1 MAEQDPFHALM
12 RQLGVQPLAKAEGP
26 RAGGKPASKRKGQPG
41 PGDQDPAGRAPSASG
56 HGTPSAEC
64 QEFLQAMAHGG
75 PLPDKD
81 LDSGPGQKLTVR
93 QLKRPAKAR
102 PEEVLDLHGMTAE
115 QARQALALFCLA
127 HFRAGTHCALVITG
141 KGLHSAKPGGV
152 LRALLEEWIQCN
164 GKRYVRAF
172 APAPRA
178 LGGQGA
184 FQLFFRSL

>member
-1 MAEQDPFHALM
+1 MGEQDPFQALM
-12 RQLGVQPLAKAEGP
+12 RQWGVQPLA
-26 RAGGKPASKRKGQPG
+26 RAGGKPASKRKGPPG
-41 PGDQDPAGRAPSASG
+41 SGDQETTAIAPESPPSMA
-56 HGTPSAEC
+56 TPSAES
-64 QEFLQAMAHGG
+64 QEFLQAMARSA

-81 LDSGPGQKLTVR
+81 IRPDSVAPLSLR

-102 PEEVLDLHGMTAE
+102 PEEALDLHGMTAE
-115 QARQALALFCLA
+115 QARQALSLFCLA

-152 LRALLEEWIQCN
+152 LRTLLEEWLQRH

-178 LGGQGA
+178 MGGQGA
-184 FQLFFRSL
+184 FQLFFRKS